1 LSTYRSKSK
10 PDLRVVG
17 QDEAISILPASNKNA
32 IKKRLTA
39 REAEIA
45 RLVAAGLSNKQIAR
59 EARIAE
65 GTVKIHLHKAYKKL
79 GIANRSTLAVMVQTL
94 ASGVKESDEAAV
106 VAKMTRPPSL
116 PL

>member
-1 LSTYRSKSK
+1 
-10 PDLRVVG
+10 VG

-79 GIANRSTLAVMVQTL
+79 GIANRSTLAVMV
-94 ASGVKESDEAAV
+94 SSDPGAWGQGE
-106 VAKMTRPPSL
+106 R
-116 PL
+116 

>member
-79 GIANRSTLAVMVQTL
+79 GIANRSTR
-94 ASGVKESDEAAV
+94 GVKESDEAAV